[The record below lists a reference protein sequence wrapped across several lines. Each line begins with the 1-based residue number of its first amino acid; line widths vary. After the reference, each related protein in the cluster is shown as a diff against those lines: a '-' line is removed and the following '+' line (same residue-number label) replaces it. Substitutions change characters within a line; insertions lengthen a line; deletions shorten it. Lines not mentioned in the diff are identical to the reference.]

1 MGRNAKLKSSEE
13 QSHIDPRAPDFLS
26 SHPATPERIRSPRAA
41 PRQFNAPGAGER
53 DKAAYLASVDG
64 MVYGEDPSEGF
75 VRGRRF
81 LHPSLGFTFLA
92 LEGFVLDTTAQ
103 AVRGV
108 KEAGGQPL
116 RLAVVRVPEE
126 QPLADYLSSGGVENT
141 DPKSVEE
148 VVING
153 LPAAT
158 ATAKGDQWVFRLYAV
173 RFGSDVYRFIFA
185 SKRTTAE
192 VDRAFRE
199 SVGTF
204 RRMTLAESQAAK
216 PLHIKIVTVAAGD
229 TVERLASR
237 MAVAGRAVE
246 RFRVLNGL
254 GPNDRANPG
263 DQGKIAPDASRAI
276 CAEFA
281 KQGVAMLDAPISGSP
296 VTLAQGNAAVMVGGD
311 KAAFERIEPVLRAI
325 GPKVTYI
332 GASGL
337 AVQMKIAVNLLL
349 MVEVIAFGEA
359 VALAEKGG
367 VAREIA
373 VDAILKSVAASPVL
387 GYRGPFILEGKM
399 PTVPLADVTLQQ
411 KDMLLALEL
420 GRKLGSPVPLA
431 AAANEMMNACRGL
444 GLDHRDFVTAH
455 EVYRRLGGET

>member
-1 MGRNAKLKSSEE
+1 MNIGFVGLGAM
-13 QSHIDPRAPDFLS
+13 
-26 SHPATPERIRSPRAA
+26 
-41 PRQFNAPGAGER
+41 GAGIVPR
-53 DKAAYLASVDG
+53 LMAAGHAVTGWNRSKQKA
-64 MVYGEDPSEGF
+64 E
-75 VRGRRF
+75 
-81 LHPSLGFTFLA
+81 
-92 LEGFVLDTTAQ
+92 
-103 AVRGV
+103 
-108 KEAGGQPL
+108 PL
-116 RLAVVRVPEE
+116 
-126 QPLADYLSSGGVENT
+126 
-141 DPKSVEE
+141 
-148 VVING
+148 
-153 LPAAT
+153 
-158 ATAKGDQWVFRLYAV
+158 
-173 RFGSDVYRFIFA
+173 
-185 SKRTTAE
+185 
-192 VDRAFRE
+192 
-199 SVGTF
+199 
-204 RRMTLAESQAAK
+204 
-216 PLHIKIVTVAAGD
+216 VAAGM
-229 TVERLASR
+229 RLAPTPR
-237 MAVAGRAVE
+237 AVAEASDVVFSIVTDAAAVRAVA
-246 RFRVLNGL
+246 LGGDGIIAGL
-254 GPNDRANPG
+254 KKAST
-263 DQGKIAPDASRAI
+263 IAPDASRAI
-276 CAEFA
+276 SAEFA

-387 GYRGPFILEGKM
+387 AYRGPFILDGKM
-399 PTVPLADVTLQQ
+399 PAVPLADVTLQQ

-455 EVYRRLGGET
+455 EVYRRLGGAT